1 MIVEGGDR
9 GIDLDAPVGLELLGD
24 ARVDVAVGPDDEIEA
39 IDLALGSHA
48 PRAGLL
54 AESSPRQSGRAETR
68 GRAENAPPAQL
79 PFAHQ
84 IVAHVVPP
92 FAPVMTE
99 PIISLLSNVAGI
111 EQKAGHGL
119 PARMRVEA
127 MA

>member
-1 MIVEGGDR
+1 ME
-9 GIDLDAPVGLELLGD
+9 PS
-24 ARVDVAVGPDDEIEA
+24 AVKRA
-39 IDLALGSHA
+39 IDLAFGRHA

-54 AESSPRQSGRAETR
+54 ATSTPRQSGHAETR

-79 PFAHQ
+79 PFSHQ

-99 PIISLLSNVAGI
+99 PIISPLSDVAGI

-119 PARMRVEA
+119 RARMRVEA
-127 MA
+127 VT